1 MEKYI
6 NIAKEIVLKRVPLHS
21 FAVFLFGSRADGSFH
36 QRSDIDIGI
45 WGYNSLSTSIK
56 LDLEQDLEDSDIIFK
71 VDLIDFNQASED
83 FIKEATNKIQIWN
96 RPKDF
101 TLI

>member
-1 MEKYI
+1 MENYL
-6 NIAKEIVLKRVPLHS
+6 NIAKQIVLKRVPLDEY
-21 FAVFLFGSRADGSFH
+21 AVFLFGSRADKSFH
-36 QRSDIDIGI
+36 GRSDIDIGV
-45 WGYNSLSTSIK
+45 WGYKSLSTSIK

-71 VDLIDFNQASED
+71 VDLIDFNQVSKD
-83 FIKEATNKIQIWN
+83 FIKEATNTIQIWN